1 MTLQFSVALFA
12 GMAAA
17 MVVPRVRRSV
27 PRLVEGIIWLGLI
40 VACWMAI
47 TNIEQANVRYL
58 TESAAWGADQIINTT
73 IGLAFAG
80 LFAWIGEHRFVI
92 ANAVVLLLGA
102 DILALAMVR
111 GYRQAQSSL
120 PRIKLGEWIEIPFH
134 RTPALQRA
142 AVPYALD
149 EWNRRAERAAA
160 MLGAA
165 FLMWLVQM
173 LIWTRDVVVPRAR
186 ARQAQAVAAG
196 RVQAAA
202 GLESLHERAVRLQ
215 ATSRAWQLEHATPAI
230 AGFAALAGQALDRVA
245 VGQSGLAGLGADQNL
260 TDDQVI
266 NIRALM
272 SAQSIG
278 WYGPFVPAPDGR
290 ASVPQEGREGESDR
304 LAS

>member
-1 MTLQFSVALFA
+1 MQFSVALFA
-12 GMAAA
+12 GLAAA

-47 TNIEQANVRYL
+47 TNIQQANVRYL

-73 IGLAFAG
+73 IGLMFAG

-92 ANAVVLLLGA
+92 ANVVVLVLGA
-102 DILALAMVR
+102 DILALALLR
-111 GYRQAQSSL
+111 GHRQAQSSL
-120 PRIKLGEWIEIPFH
+120 PQIKLGEWIEVPLH
-134 RTPALQRA
+134 RAPALKA
-142 AVPYALD
+142 TAVPYAMD

-165 FLMWLVQM
+165 FLMWFVQM
-173 LIWTRDVVVPRAR
+173 LIWTRDVVVPQAR

-196 RVQAAA
+196 RVQASA
-202 GLESLHERAVRLQ
+202 GFESLRERAVRLQ
-215 ATSRAWQLEHATPAI
+215 AAAQTAI
-230 AGFAALAGQALDRVA
+230 GQA
-245 VGQSGLAGLGADQNL
+245 GLAGLGADQNL

-278 WYGPFVPAPDGR
+278 WYGPVVPAPYGR
-290 ASVPQEGREGESDR
+290 ASVREEGREDESDR